1 MEVKQP
7 PLESM
12 SEENRK
18 KERQW
23 GMFLHLAQL
32 ANFVIPIAG
41 LVAPIVIWQI
51 KKDEYPVINAHGK
64 NALNWLISSAIYALV
79 GLATFV
85 FLVGFFILLAVAV
98 CGVVFPIIAGIK
110 ANNGEVWK
118 YPLTFSFL
126 K

>member
-1 MEVKQP
+1 MEEKQP
-7 PLESM
+7 PKQYLD
-12 SEENRK
+12 EEHS
-18 KERQW
+18 KEECKW
-23 GMFLHLAQL
+23 GMFLHLSQL

-51 KKDEYPVINAHGK
+51 KKDEYPVIDAHGK
-64 NALNWLISSAIYALV
+64 NAVNWLISSAIYAVVGMLLMLV
-79 GLATFV
+79 FV
-85 FLVGFFILLAVAV
+85 GIFVLLALVA

-118 YPLTFSFL
+118 YPLTISFL

>member
-12 SEENRK
+12 SEEASK
-18 KERQW
+18 KEHQR
-23 GMFLHLAQL
+23 GMFLPLSQL

-51 KKDEYPVINAHGK
+51 KKDEYPVIDAHGK
-64 NALNWLISSAIYALV
+64 SALNWLISSAIYALV

-85 FLVGFFILLAVAV
+85 FLVGFFILLAVVV